1 MCPDAGY
8 VPCFELL
15 PYADGVIINYPD
27 NGNWQVLPPFVDQPR
42 LNDAYQEA
50 EEWSAMIH
58 CNTVGKLNKIIDLG
72 YAEKII
78 QVAEALHEKKL
89 ANIADILASHHELK
103 LVLIAGPSSSGKTS
117 TAQRLSI
124 IKTVSIRRVR
134 LTAAMTLN
142 VWRLSTWSC
151 STIICSVCWL
161 VKRSKCPSTIS
172 APAAVNIAVTSCS
185 CRKIPCWLS
194 KASTA

>member
-1 MCPDAGY
+1 M
-8 VPCFELL
+8 V
-15 PYADGVIINYPD
+15 
-27 NGNWQVLPPFVDQPR
+27 
-42 LNDAYQEA
+42 
-50 EEWSAMIH
+50 SMIH

-124 IKTVSIRRVR
+124 QMAVNGLRPIAVSMDDYYKNRVDSPR
-134 LTAAMTLN
+134 KADGSYDFECLE
-142 VWRLSTWSC
+142 LSTWSC

-161 VKRSKCPSTIS
+161 VKSQNAQVQFPHRLP
-172 APAAVNIAVTSCS
+172 
-185 CRKIPCWLS
+185 
-194 KASTA
+194 